1 MSDEKILE
9 GTTTVGITCSDGVVF
24 ASERRASMGNLVA
37 HKVAEKIFKIDDNI
51 GATIA
56 GSVAGAQ
63 KLMKIM
69 RAEVSL
75 YKLRN
80 GEEMSI
86 NAATNVTSNILGA
99 NPAYVQILIGGY
111 DSNGA
116 SIYSLDAAGGAIKDT
131 FISTGS
137 GSTFAYGVLE
147 DRFHEDITTSEGVE
161 LALRSIKS
169 ATERDVYSGNGFLV
183 ATVTSDGFKMFSPE
197 EVNDILDK
205 I

>member
-116 SIYSLDAAGGAIKDT
+116 SIYSLDAAGGAVKDT